1 MSQKNET
8 LPLILALLIT
18 AGILGGS
25 FWWLK
30 TKSGFNL
37 GEVTKTIATSPGNSP
52 SSAENYI
59 SFEPPTK
66 VPGGTTIRIN
76 GSTSMVNINM
86 ALKNGFELQFPGTKV
101 EINAQGSDLGIQ
113 ALLKGDLDV
122 AASSR
127 PLMPGEANQGL
138 TAIPVTQDALAVVV
152 GVENPFRQGLTAQQV
167 IDIFQGKTTDW
178 SVLGGKTGTIRV
190 INRPPESGTRQ
201 IFQELVLKGEDFGGT
216 PNIETLNRDAT
227 TPMLRAL
234 GTDGI
239 GYATFS
245 QVANQMTVRTV
256 AIDGLTPEASSYPYQ
271 RLLFYVYQEPANPAV
286 KAFLGYFTSPQG
298 QKIVVDALNK

>member
-18 AGILGGS
+18 AGILGGG

-30 TKSGFNL
+30 TGSSFNL
-37 GEVTKTIATSPGNSP
+37 GQVTKTIANSP
-52 SSAENYI
+52 DNSSSSADKI
-59 SFEPPTK
+59 SFEPPTQ
-66 VPGGTTIRIN
+66 VPGDTTIRIN
-76 GSTSMVNINM
+76 GSTSIVAINQ

-113 ALLKGDLDV
+113 ALLKGDLDI

-127 PLMPGEANQGL
+127 PLTPAEATQGL
-138 TAIPVTQDALAVVV
+138 KAIPVTQDAIAVVV
-152 GVENPFRQGLTAQQV
+152 GVNNPFRQGLTAQQ
-167 IDIFQGKTTDW
+167 IREIFRGQITDW
-178 SVLGGKTGTIRV
+178 SALGGKSGTIRV
-190 INRPPESGTRQ
+190 IHRPPESGTRQ
-201 IFQELVLKGEDFGGT
+201 IFQELVLEGEDFGET
-216 PNIETLNRDAT
+216 SNIETLPRDAT
-227 TPMLRAL
+227 TPMLQAL

-256 AIDGLTPEASSYPYQ
+256 AVDGITPQAGSYPYQ
-271 RLLFYVYQEPANPAV
+271 RQLFYVYQEPASPAV
-286 KAFLGYFTSPQG
+286 KAFLGYFASPKG
-298 QKIVVDALNK
+298 QKIVVDALN

>member
-18 AGILGGS
+18 AGILGGG

-30 TKSGFNL
+30 TKSAFNL
-37 GEVTKTIATSPGNSP
+37 GEVTETIANSPGDSP
-52 SSAENYI
+52 SSTDKMG
-59 SFEPPTK
+59 FETPTK
-66 VPGGTTIRIN
+66 VPGGTKIRIN
-76 GSTSMVNINM
+76 GSTSMVAINQ

-101 EINAQGSDLGIQ
+101 ETDAQGSDLGIQ

-127 PLMPGEANQGL
+127 PLMPEEAAKGL
-138 TAIPVTQDALAVVV
+138 KAIPVAQDTIAMVV
-152 GVENPFRQGLTAQQV
+152 GVNNPFRQGLTAQQV
-167 IDIFQGKTTDW
+167 REIFQGKITDW
-178 SVLGGKTGTIRV
+178 SMLGVKSGTIRV
-190 INRPPESGTRQ
+190 INRPSESGTRQ
-201 IFQELVLKGEDFGGT
+201 IFQELVLKGEDFGNT
-216 PNIETLNRDAT
+216 SNIETLNRDAT

-256 AIDGLTPEASSYPYQ
+256 AVDGLTPEASSYPYQ
-271 RLLFYVYQEPANPAV
+271 RLLFYVYREPANPGV
-286 KAFLGYFTSPQG
+286 KAFLGYFGSPKG
-298 QKIVVDALNK
+298 QKIVVDTLD